1 MKGRQN
7 LILLGVLL
15 ALCFGYWLMIRSE
28 EATRERAAEARKV
41 FSFAPEDLETITIS
55 REGERPTTGV
65 RDSAAQ
71 WRIAEPKPIA
81 ANALVWDRVAKNLAE
96 LSSERT
102 LDDRRED
109 VGAYGLDDP
118 VLRVNAATR
127 DGANVEVHFGVLD
140 PTQKYRY
147 ARAGDGP
154 VFLVNPDTFFE
165 LNRDLL
171 WLRDRDLFKEGEL
184 GITQIEYARI
194 RPATIGDDGS
204 TERNWEESVVVSAE
218 RDANGVW
225 RVLGP
230 TPGTGDQAMLNDLAG
245 ELQFAIGRNYIDY
258 PEDLQ
263 DYNLD
268 PPKARLTVRSGDGP
282 AQTAYF
288 GSFEAAKKE
297 DAGVY
302 VMHENSD
309 HVFVVDAHMV
319 TLFPA
324 NPDAWNEKR
333 ILTRPAMD
341 LTSIRYEAGAQQF
354 ALENVEDGGWQL
366 TEPRREKTDQGGV
379 STFISTLLSLNGSE
393 YYPERSPEF
402 GLDEPV
408 IRIALAWKDI
418 EEPGYIL
425 VGAETPDGR
434 RRYVTQDNGAV
445 TTLTNEEVGRLAVSI
460 KDFLSKSLL
469 SFKRDLARE
478 VRLMFE
484 GTEYV
489 FVRGEQ
495 AWKVERPTGKVWDS
509 QNDMQGLIAAITPLN
524 AESVDADP
532 APEDLS
538 IFGLDNPVAEWSV
551 TLAPEAEGGQV
562 QTLGPVSIG
571 GICPDDNHMRYAKV
585 KGRDQIF
592 RVRQAVVGKIR
603 EVLRGV
609 RDS

>member
-15 ALCFGYWLMIRSE
+15 LLCFGYWLMVRTE
-28 EATRERAAEARKV
+28 EVTREQAAEAKKV
-41 FSFAPEDLETITIS
+41 FSFAPEDLETITIT

-65 RDSAAQ
+65 RDAATQ
-71 WRIAEPKPIA
+71 WRITEPKPIA
-81 ANALVWDRVAKNLAE
+81 ANPLLWDRVAKNLAE
-96 LSSERT
+96 LASERT
-102 LDDRRED
+102 LDDKRE
-109 VGAYGLDDP
+109 GASAYGLDDP
-118 VLRVNAATR
+118 VLKVSATTR
-127 DGANVEVHFGVLD
+127 DGSSVEVHFGVLD

-147 ARAGDGP
+147 ARAGEGP
-154 VFLVNPDTFFE
+154 VFLVNPDAFFE
-165 LNRDLL
+165 LNRELL
-171 WLRDRDLFKEGEL
+171 WLRDRDLFKEGEQ
-184 GITQIEYARI
+184 GITYIEYARI
-194 RPATIGDDGS
+194 RPATLGEDGS
-204 TERNWEESVVVSAE
+204 TEQNWEESVVVAAE
-218 RDANGVW
+218 RESNTGW
-225 RVLGP
+225 RVLSP
-230 TPGTGDQAMLNDLAG
+230 TPGTGDHAMLDDLAG

-268 PPKARLTVRSGDGP
+268 PPKARLTIRSGDGP

-288 GSFEAAKKE
+288 GSFEAARKE

-309 HVFVVDAHMV
+309 CVFVVDAHMV
-319 TLFPA
+319 TLFPS

-333 ILTRPAMD
+333 ILTRSATD
-341 LTSIRYEAGAQQF
+341 LTSIAYEAGTQRF
-354 ALENVEDGGWQL
+354 ALVNAESGGWQL
-366 TEPRREKTDQGGV
+366 SEPRQDKTDQGAV
-379 STFISTLLSLNGSE
+379 STFISTLMSLKGSE
-393 YYPERSPEF
+393 YFAARAPEF
-402 GLDEPV
+402 GLDQPV
-408 IRIALAWKDI
+408 IRIALTWKDV
-418 EEPGYIL
+418 ETGGDIL
-425 VGAETPDGR
+425 VGAATPDGG

-469 SFKRDLARE
+469 AFKRDLARE
-478 VRLMFE
+478 IRLTFE

-532 APEDLS
+532 APDDLS
-538 IFGLDNPVAEWSV
+538 IFGLDTPVAEWSV
-551 TLAPEAEGGQV
+551 TLAPEAEGGQP

-571 GICPDDNHMRYAKV
+571 GICPDNNHMRYAMV
-585 KGRDQIF
+585 KGRDQVF